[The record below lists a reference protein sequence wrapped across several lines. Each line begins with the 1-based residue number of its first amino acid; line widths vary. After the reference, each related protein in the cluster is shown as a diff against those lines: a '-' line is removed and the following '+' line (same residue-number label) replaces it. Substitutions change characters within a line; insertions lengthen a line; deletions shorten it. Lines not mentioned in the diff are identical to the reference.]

1 MKPDD
6 ALLVSQLCAARA
18 GLRID
23 PEKTYLLES
32 RLAPVARRDGF
43 ASIEDLIADLRVRR
57 EERLIWAVVEAMTMG
72 ETSFFRDRQIFQQVR
87 DEVLPQAARR
97 VSGRPIR
104 IWSAAC
110 GSGQEIYSLAMM
122 VDEQQGTPPGT
133 RVDLYG
139 SDISERALEK
149 AQSGLY
155 TQFEVQRGL
164 PIRQLVRHFDKVD
177 DMWALSPRIRQM
189 VRWRRI
195 NLVGDLTQVGQFDL
209 IFCRYLLS
217 SLVEPMR
224 VRVLE
229 SLALALSDQGTL
241 VVGDDEDPGA
251 VTGALQPV
259 SGLAGTYARNPAFR
273 AAA

>member
-1 MKPDD
+1 VKPDD
-6 ALLVSQLCAARA
+6 ALLVSQLCSARA
-18 GLRID
+18 GLRVD

-43 ASIEDLIADLRVRR
+43 GSIEDLIADLRARR

-72 ETSFFRDRQIFQQVR
+72 ETSFFRDRDLFDQVR
-87 DEVLPQAARR
+87 DEVLPRAARNAN
-97 VSGRPIR
+97 GRPLR

-122 VDEQQGTPPGT
+122 VDEQQGALPAG
-133 RVDLYG
+133 RIDLYG
-139 SDISERALEK
+139 SDLSERALEK

-164 PIRQLVRHFDKVD
+164 PIRQLVRHFDKID
-177 DMWALSPRIRQM
+177 DMWALSPRIRQV

-195 NLVGDLTQVGQFDL
+195 NLVGDLTQVGQFDV

-224 VRVLE
+224 ARVLE
-229 SLALALSDQGTL
+229 SLAMALGDQGAL
-241 VVGDDEDPGA
+241 VVGDGEDAGA
-251 VTGALQPV
+251 ITGALQPAP
-259 SGLAGTYARNPAFR
+259 GLPGTYSRNPAFR
-273 AAA
+273 IAA

>member
-1 MKPDD
+1 MTPDD

-23 PEKTYLLES
+23 PEKAYLLES

-43 ASIEDLIADLRVRR
+43 GSIGDLLGALRAKR
-57 EERLIWAVVEAMTMG
+57 EERMIWAIVEAMTMG
-72 ETSFFRDRQIFQQVR
+72 ETSFFRDRAPFERFR
-87 DEVLPQAARR
+87 DEVLPAVVRARGGGP
-97 VSGRPIR
+97 VR

-110 GSGQEIYSLAMM
+110 GSGQEIYSLAML
-122 VDEQQGTPPGT
+122 VDDQRAMLSGARIE
-133 RVDLYG
+133 LFG
-139 SDISERALEK
+139 SDLCERSLEK

-164 PIRQLVRHFDKVD
+164 PIRQLVAHFEKAD
-177 DMWALSPRIRQM
+177 DMWALAPRIRQM

-195 NLVGDLTQVGQFDL
+195 NLVGDLSALGQFEV

-229 SLALALSDQGTL
+229 SLAVALSPDGYLFVGEGEAADQLT
-241 VVGDDEDPGA
+241 P
-251 VTGALQPV
+251 ALQPV
-259 SGLAGTYARNPAFR
+259 PGQPGLFSRNPSFSV
-273 AAA
+273 AA